1 MSGKRCS
8 GCGEVKG
15 AESFSRCKSKK
26 DGLKSHCKACIR
38 RYREEN
44 REAALEYCRRYHA
57 ENREAIL
64 ERKRRH
70 HAENREA
77 VLERQRRHYEENREA
92 VAERNR
98 RYREENREAV
108 AERDRRY
115 REEHREAIVE
125 RSRRYYEE
133 NRDMTRESATRIG
146 EPYTPAEDAHILAS
160 DEPAAVIAVELG
172 RTLSSIHKRRIE
184 LRKAVST

>member
-15 AESFSRCKSKK
+15 AEAFSRNRSMR
-26 DGLKSHCKACIR
+26 DGLDHRCKACNR

-44 REAALEYCRRYHA
+44 REAL
-57 ENREAIL
+57 L
-64 ERKRRH
+64 ERKRRYREENREEIREYSRRYRE
-70 HAENREA
+70 ENREA

-92 VAERNR
+92 LL
-98 RYREENREAV
+98 
-108 AERDRRY
+108 ERDRRY
-115 REEHREAIVE
+115 REEI
-125 RSRRYYEE
+125 
-133 NRDMTRESATRIG
+133 RDMTREVATRNG

-172 RTLSSIHKRRIE
+172 RTIASIKRRQE
-184 LRKAVST
+184 TLRQKAAA